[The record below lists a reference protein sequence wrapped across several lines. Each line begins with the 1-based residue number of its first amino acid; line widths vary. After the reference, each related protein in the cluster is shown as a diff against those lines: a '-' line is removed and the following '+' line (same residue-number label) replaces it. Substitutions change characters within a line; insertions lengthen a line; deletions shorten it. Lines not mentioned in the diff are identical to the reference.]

1 MSSWLRFGKSSSK
14 EKPAK
19 PSKKS
24 KKGGGFMSN
33 MLRHKT
39 FGKAKETPGMFPRR
53 RFYFMFRISVHRERE
68 RERDFGFFFPCVGGS
83 TCM

>member
-53 RFYFMFRISVHRERE
+53 RFYFMFRISVQRERE